1 MQLRDKWVD
10 FVMSQ
15 DELERMQQ
23 KMKKL
28 GIRNK
33 SSYLRKMA
41 LDGYCVNLELE
52 DVKEMVSLLRY
63 CSNNLNQYAKRANE
77 TGSIETGKS
86 ADLIVLGANPLEDL
100 CALRN
105 VEQVYM
111 AGKPVKYKAKHLPK
125 IDAELDGIM
134 DGLDNDPFVSEWNIA
149 EEKKSLNPF
158 AKRGTKE

>member
-1 MQLRDKWVD
+1 MQLRDKWVH

-23 KMKKL
+23 KMEKL

-77 TGSIETGKS
+77 TGSIYE
-86 ADLIVLGANPLEDL
+86 ADINDLQVRLEEIWTDMKEVLVRLSSI
-100 CALRN
+100 
-105 VEQVYM
+105 Q
-111 AGKPVKYKAKHLPK
+111 
-125 IDAELDGIM
+125 
-134 DGLDNDPFVSEWNIA
+134 
-149 EEKKSLNPF
+149 
-158 AKRGTKE
+158 